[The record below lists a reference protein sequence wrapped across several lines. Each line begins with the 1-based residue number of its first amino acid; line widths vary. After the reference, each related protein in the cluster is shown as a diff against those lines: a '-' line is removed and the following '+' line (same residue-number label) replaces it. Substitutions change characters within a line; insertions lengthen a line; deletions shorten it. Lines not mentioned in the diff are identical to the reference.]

1 MTSLQGDNP
10 SILSQDRLPFKNRKS
25 FSERKK
31 EVECV
36 KKEHENK
43 LPVIIE
49 RYQHDKQLPNLDK
62 CKFLIPDD
70 LNMSDIQKI
79 IRRRLQLNAS
89 QALFL
94 LVNDRSMVSNTTP
107 LAEVYEKEKDDD
119 GFLYVIYASQ
129 ETFGFVTA
137 FE

>member
-1 MTSLQGDNP
+1 MSFIESDHSSVLG
-10 SILSQDRLPFKNRKS
+10 SERLPFKDRKS
-25 FSERKK
+25 FNERKK

-36 KKEHENK
+36 RNSHSNK

-49 RYQHDKQLPNLDK
+49 RYRNDKHLPNMDK

-70 LNMSDIQKI
+70 LNMCEIQKI
-79 IRRRLQLNAS
+79 IRRRLQLMPS
-89 QALFL
+89 QALYL

-107 LAEVYEKEKDDD
+107 LAEVYEREKDED

-129 ETFGFVTA
+129 ETFGTI
-137 FE
+137 

>member
-1 MTSLQGDNP
+1 MTSMN
-10 SILSQDRLPFKNRKS
+10 SENLSVLGKDRLPFKSRKS
-25 FSERKK
+25 FNERKK
-31 EVECV
+31 EVESV
-36 KKEHENK
+36 RIAHENK

-49 RYQHDKQLPNLDK
+49 RYSHDKQLPHLDK

-79 IRRRLQLNAS
+79 IRRRLQLSAS

-94 LVNDRSMVSNTTP
+94 LVNDRNMVSNTTP
-107 LAEVYEKEKDDD
+107 LAEVYETEKDED

-129 ETFGFVTA
+129 ETFGCFSVLQ
-137 FE
+137 

>member
-1 MTSLQGDNP
+1 MTSMDSEHP
-10 SILSQDRLPFKNRKS
+10 SILSNERMPFKNRKTL
-25 FSERKK
+25 SERKK
-31 EVECV
+31 EVESV
-36 KKEHENK
+36 RIAHQNK

-49 RYQHDKQLPNLDK
+49 RYHNEKQLPNLDK

-79 IRRRLQLNAS
+79 IRRRLQLSAS

-94 LVNDRSMVSNTTP
+94 LVNNSSMVSNTTP
-107 LAEVYEKEKDDD
+107 LAEVYEREKDED

-129 ETFGFVTA
+129 ETFG
-137 FE
+137 